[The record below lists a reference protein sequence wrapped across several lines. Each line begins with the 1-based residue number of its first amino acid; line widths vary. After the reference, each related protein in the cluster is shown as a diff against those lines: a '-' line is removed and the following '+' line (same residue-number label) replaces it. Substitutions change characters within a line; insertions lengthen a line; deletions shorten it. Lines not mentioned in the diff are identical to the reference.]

1 MFTHIISFFIHNPY
15 ILAPLMGIIP
25 ALIWLFFWL
34 KEDSHPEPLKLI
46 TLSFFAGQAIVFI
59 ALPLQRLLYDNIST
73 LTQDALFVSW
83 AGIEEILKFAAAWI
97 IGIHAST
104 DDEPVDALMYMII
117 VALGFVSLENTLFL
131 IDPLH
136 TGDIL
141 GSFVTGNLRF
151 LGASLVHVLSSA
163 LVGISLGFAF
173 YQPRK
178 IKVLAGLVGVILATT
193 LHAYFN
199 LFIIKQSECNLFL
212 IFGFVW
218 IGVIG
223 LMLMFEKI
231 KHIIPR
237 PEKTPNISSE

>member
-1 MFTHIISFFIHNPY
+1 MDFTFITTFFTQYPY
-15 ILAPLMGIIP
+15 IAAPLLGIIP

-34 KEDSHPEPLKLI
+34 KEDSHPEPLRLI
-46 TLSFFAGQAIVFI
+46 TLCFFAGQAIVFL
-59 ALPLQRLLYDNIST
+59 ALPLQRLLYDNLS
-73 LTQDALFVSW
+73 LSQDELFFYW
-83 AGIEEILKFAAAWI
+83 AGIEEVLKFSAAWL
-97 IGIHAST
+97 IGIHSAS
-104 DDEPVDALMYMII
+104 DDEPVDPLMYMII

-136 TGDIL
+136 AGDML
-141 GSFVTGNLRF
+141 GTFATGNLRF
-151 LGASLVHVLSSA
+151 IGASLVHILSSA

-173 YQPRK
+173 YQPKK
-178 IKVLAGLVGVILATT
+178 IKILASVVGVILATA

-199 LFIIKQSECNLFL
+199 LFIMKESESNLFL

-237 PEKTPNISSE
+237 PDKDLSLN

>member
-1 MFTHIISFFIHNPY
+1 
-15 ILAPLMGIIP
+15 MGIIP

-34 KEDSHPEPLKLI
+34 KEDTHPEPLRLI
-46 TLSFFAGQAIVFI
+46 TLSFFAGQAIVFL
-59 ALPLQRLLYDNIST
+59 ALPLQRFIYDTFT
-73 LTQDALFVSW
+73 LSQNALFVSW
-83 AGIEEILKFAAAWI
+83 AGAEEILKFLAALI
-97 IGIHAST
+97 VGIST
-104 DDEPVDALMYMII
+104 RADDEPVDALMYMII

-163 LVGISLGFAF
+163 LVGICLGFAF
-173 YQPRK
+173 YQPKK
-178 IKVLAGLVGVILATT
+178 IKVLAGLVGVILATA

-199 LFIIKQSECNLFL
+199 LFIIKESESNLFL

-218 IGVIG
+218 IGIIG

-231 KHIIPR
+231 KHIIPK
-237 PEKTPNISSE
+237 PEEVQ

>member
-1 MFTHIISFFIHNPY
+1 MDFTHIISFFTDHPY
-15 ILAPLMGIIP
+15 VLAPLMGIIP

-34 KEDSHPEPLKLI
+34 KEDAHPEPLRLI
-46 TLSFFAGQAIVFI
+46 TLCFFAGQGIVFV
-59 ALPLQRLLYDNIST
+59 ALPLQRLIYDGFNT
-73 LTQDALFVSW
+73 LDQNALFVIW
-83 AGIEEILKFAAAWI
+83 AGIEEILKFVAAWI
-97 IGIHAST
+97 IGIHASA

-141 GSFVTGNLRF
+141 GSFITGNLRF

-173 YQPRK
+173 YQPRR
-178 IKVLAGLVGVILATT
+178 IKVLAGLVGVILATA

-199 LFIIKQSECNLFL
+199 LFIMKESESSLFL

-218 IGVIG
+218 IGIIG

-231 KHIIPR
+231 KHIIPKASDLS
-237 PEKTPNISSE
+237 PE

>member
-1 MFTHIISFFIHNPY
+1 
-15 ILAPLMGIIP
+15 MGIIP

-34 KEDSHPEPLKLI
+34 KEDTHPEPLKLI
-46 TLSFFAGQAIVFI
+46 TLSFFAGQAIVFV
-59 ALPLQRLLYDNIST
+59 ALPLQRLLYDNFGTI
-73 LTQDALFVSW
+73 TQNVLFVSW

-97 IGIHAST
+97 IGIRVAS

-151 LGASLVHVLSSA
+151 LGASLVHVLSSS
-163 LVGISLGFAF
+163 LVGIALGFAF
-173 YQPRK
+173 YQPLRV
-178 IKVLAGLVGVILATT
+178 KVWAGLVGVILATA

-199 LFIIKQSECNLFL
+199 LFIIRQSESNLFL

-218 IGVIG
+218 IGIIG

-231 KHIIPR
+231 KHIIPKPEDR
-237 PEKTPNISSE
+237 PIN

>member
-1 MFTHIISFFIHNPY
+1 MFTHIISFLTQNPY
-15 ILAPLMGIIP
+15 IAAPLLGIIP

-34 KEDSHPEPLKLI
+34 KEDTHPEPLKLI

-59 ALPLQRLLYDNIST
+59 VLPLQRILYDNVAG
-73 LTQDALFVSW
+73 LTQNMLFVSC

-97 IGIHAST
+97 VGIHASA

-163 LVGISLGFAF
+163 MVGISLGFAF
-173 YQPRK
+173 YQPRRIK
-178 IKVLAGLVGVILATT
+178 ILAGFVGVILATA

-199 LFIIKQSECNLFL
+199 LFIIKESESNLFL

-218 IGVIG
+218 IGIIG

-237 PEKTPNISSE
+237 PAQINQ

>member
-1 MFTHIISFFIHNPY
+1 MFTHIISFFTQNPY
-15 ILAPLMGIIP
+15 ILAPLMGVIP

-34 KEDSHPEPLKLI
+34 KEDSHPEPLRLI

-59 ALPLQRLLYDNIST
+59 ALPLQRLLYDNFGT
-73 LTQDALFVSW
+73 LTQNTLFISW
-83 AGIEEILKFAAAWI
+83 AGIEEILKFTAAWI
-97 IGIHAST
+97 VGIHARA

-141 GSFVTGNLRF
+141 DSFVTGNLRF

-163 LVGISLGFAF
+163 LVGICLGFAF
-173 YQPRK
+173 YQPRRIK
-178 IKVLAGLVGVILATT
+178 ILAGLAGVILATV

-199 LFIIKQSECNLFL
+199 LFIIRESESNLFL

-218 IGVIG
+218 IGIIG

-231 KHIIPR
+231 KHIIPK
-237 PEKTPNISSE
+237 PEDMHIN

>member
-1 MFTHIISFFIHNPY
+1 MFTHIISFLTHNPY
-15 ILAPLMGIIP
+15 IAAPLLGIIP

-46 TLSFFAGQAIVFI
+46 TLSFFAGQAIVFV
-59 ALPLQRLLYDNIST
+59 ALPLQRLLYDNFGT
-73 LTQDALFVSW
+73 LTQNALFVSW

-97 IGIHAST
+97 VGIHAT
-104 DDEPVDALMYMII
+104 ADDEPVDALMYMII

-136 TGDIL
+136 AGDIL

-163 LVGISLGFAF
+163 MVGISLSFAF
-173 YQPRK
+173 YQARRVK
-178 IKVLAGLVGVILATT
+178 ILAGLVGVILATA

-199 LFIIKQSECNLFL
+199 LFIIRESESNLFL

-218 IGVIG
+218 IGIIG

-231 KHIIPR
+231 KHIIPKPEDR
-237 PEKTPNISSE
+237 PIN

>member
-1 MFTHIISFFIHNPY
+1 MDFTFITSFFTQNPY
-15 ILAPLMGIIP
+15 IAAPLMGIIP

-46 TLSFFAGQAIVFI
+46 TLSFFAGQAVVFVV
-59 ALPLQRLLYDNIST
+59 LPLQRLLYDNVTAIT
-73 LTQDALFVSW
+73 HNMLFVSW

-97 IGIHAST
+97 VGIHASA

-163 LVGISLGFAF
+163 MVGISLGFAF
-173 YQPRK
+173 YQPRRVK
-178 IKVLAGLVGVILATT
+178 ILAGIVGVILATT

-199 LFIIKQSECNLFL
+199 LFIIKESESNLFL

-237 PEKTPNISSE
+237 PAHINQ

>member
-1 MFTHIISFFIHNPY
+1 MNFTHITTFFTQNPY
-15 ILAPLMGIIP
+15 ITAPLLGIIP
-25 ALIWLFFWL
+25 ALIWLWFWL
-34 KEDSHPEPLKLI
+34 KEDTHPEPLRLI
-46 TLSFFAGQAIVFI
+46 TLSFFAGQAVVFV
-59 ALPLQRLLYDNIST
+59 ALPLQRLIYDTSST
-73 LTQDALFVSW
+73 LDPNILFVSW
-83 AGIEEILKFAAAWI
+83 AGIEELLKFAAAWI
-97 IGIHAST
+97 IGIHAAS
-104 DDEPVDALMYMII
+104 DDEPVDALMYMVI

-178 IKVLAGLVGVILATT
+178 IKILAGSIGVILATA
-193 LHAYFN
+193 LHACFN
-199 LFIIKQSECNLFL
+199 LFIIRESESNLFL

-218 IGVIG
+218 IGIIG

-231 KHIIPR
+231 KHMLPKQIL
-237 PEKTPNISSE
+237 